1 MKTVF
6 LGMNDAGKDVL
17 EWLRD
22 NEEVDIEAVI
32 TDREG
37 LEKIRDLEPEM
48 VVSSGYEHIVPEDI
62 IEIPERGI
70 VNLHP
75 SYLPYNRGAHPYIWP
90 VVDDTPA
97 GVSIHFMNEN
107 LDEGPLVARREV
119 EVRPDDT
126 AYSLRERLM
135 DEQFELFKESW
146 EKIKEGECT
155 EQRPEYGNVHRS
167 EELDEL
173 AELDLEEEKEVGE
186 VIDILRALTYDGE
199 GLARFE
205 RDGEE
210 YTVEVSIEER
220 SD

>member
-17 EWLRD
+17 EWLRN
-22 NEEVDIEAVI
+22 NEEVDVEAVI

-90 VVDDTPA
+90 IVDDTPA

-107 LDEGPLVARREV
+107 LDEGPLIARREV

-135 DEQFELFKESW
+135 DEQFELFKDNW
-146 EKIKEGECT
+146 GKIREGECT
-155 EQRPEYGNVHRS
+155 EQRPELGNVHRS

-173 AELDLEEEKEVGE
+173 AELDLEEEKEVEE

-199 GLARFE
+199 GLARLE
-205 RDGEE
+205 RDGKE